1 MTAHLF
7 PVTATH
13 ITEFRDTP
21 SEAIKI
27 ITDFLHWA
35 EREKGLLLCE
45 PYKPQYDWFIPI
57 LYRSKDLVAEFL
69 RATGPKSI
77 GADNRGG

>member
-7 PVTATH
+7 PVSDTH
-13 ITEFRDTP
+13 ITEFSDTP

-27 ITDFLHWA
+27 ITDFLQWA

-69 RATGPKSI
+69 RETSPKSI
-77 GADNRGG
+77 GGG